1 MALFK
6 VFRGNSSDLP
16 TTIHDGYMYLTV
28 DDGKVY
34 IDTDNTRIAVNPSL
48 TASDIAYNDSTVAI
62 ILSSLLG
69 SSASIEVNTTAYWSS
84 YQNASTS
91 KTFYVYTDGYTINGH
106 NVPRIKLGDGNAY
119 VADLPFLD
127 EKMANHIEN
136 SNIHVTATEKAFWNT
151 KMTCSEADI
160 ANSERVIF
168 TNITFG
174 NN

>member
-16 TTIHDGYMYLTV
+16 ATIHDGYMYLTV

-34 IDTDNTRIAVNPSL
+34 IDTDQTRIAVNPSL

-69 SSASIEVNTTAYWSS
+69 SSASIEVNTTSYWSTYS
-84 YQNASTS
+84 EASKN
-91 KTFYVYTDGYTINGH
+91 KTFYVYLDGYTIDGH

-127 EKMANHIEN
+127 EKMANHIDD
-136 SNIHVTATEKAFWNT
+136 SNIHTSLAEKAFWGT
-151 KMTCSEADI
+151 KLTCSEADI
-160 ANSERVIF
+160 ASNERVIF
-168 TNITFG
+168 TNLTFG
-174 NN
+174 V